1 MIDLRFRELPSQL
14 ECGGSFYELDTDF
27 RTWIEFERCLRED
40 GRIWGGIFKD
50 RIPPSPEWVEAAIEF
65 LLSENA
71 TPRQT
76 GSEGVRAV
84 DYVLDGDYIVAAF
97 QQAYGIDLTS
107 CEYMHWHRFK
117 ALFTGL
123 PDETRMA
130 KIMGYRTWTK
140 SDRKFEDEM
149 RENRARWALP
159 EGEEQ
164 SESDEVLQF
173 VEEFFG

>member
-1 MIDLRFRELPSQL
+1 MIDLRIRELPSQI
-14 ECGGSFYELDTDF
+14 ECGGVFFEVDTDF
-27 RTWIEFERCLRED
+27 RTWIEFERSLREN
-40 GRIWGGIFKD
+40 GIYWAGIFKG
-50 RIPPSPEWVEAAIEF
+50 RIPDSNDWVEAAMEF
-65 LLSENA
+65 LLSENV

-76 GSEGVRAV
+76 GSDGVRAV

-107 CEYMHWHRFK
+107 CDYMHWHRFK

-140 SDRKFEDEM
+140 SDRKYEDEM
-149 RENRARWALP
+149 RENRARWTLP
-159 EGEEQ
+159 EPEFEHEYNEVEQ
-164 SESDEVLQF
+164 NARD
-173 VEEFFG
+173 FFG